1 MGWATWS
8 IVPRGVQGAIMS
20 ESMRVAVVLGGTN
33 EERNVSLATGRA
45 VVAAL
50 RQRGHEVVAVDP
62 AHGAVL
68 PEEEARMLGGAVGVD
83 PPPLDELARLGSSS
97 VGAALAEL
105 PAVRR
110 ADVVFLALH
119 GEFGEDGTVQGLLDL
134 AGVTYTGSG
143 CLGSAVAFDKRIS
156 KELLAHEGVPTPAWT
171 ASSATPAEIVEV
183 LGLPLVVKPASGGSS
198 VGLTVVRAAE
208 QLEPALAVAARYDDD
223 VLCEEFVPGRE
234 LTVAVLE
241 GEALPPVEIIPSHDI
256 YDYECKYTSGMSRYE
271 APADLSPA
279 DTTRLQDLA
288 VRAYAALRQTSYS
301 RVDFKRRDDGSLRCL
316 EANSLPGL
324 TATSLVPKAAAAAG
338 IEFPELCERIARSA
352 ISRTNR
358 DPGRA

>member
-1 MGWATWS
+1 
-8 IVPRGVQGAIMS
+8 V
-20 ESMRVAVVLGGTN
+20 
-33 EERNVSLATGRA
+33 
-45 VVAAL
+45 
-50 RQRGHEVVAVDP
+50 
-62 AHGAVL
+62 
-68 PEEEARMLGGAVGVD
+68 
-83 PPPLDELARLGSSS
+83 
-97 VGAALAEL
+97 
-105 PAVRR
+105 
-110 ADVVFLALH
+110 
-119 GEFGEDGTVQGLLDL
+119 
-134 AGVTYTGSG
+134 
-143 CLGSAVAFDKRIS
+143 
-156 KELLAHEGVPTPAWT
+156 
-171 ASSATPAEIVEV
+171 EI

-208 QLEPALAVAARYDDD
+208 QLGPALALAARYDDD

-234 LTVAVLE
+234 LTVAILE

-256 YDYECKYTSGMSRYE
+256 YDYECKYTAGMSQYE

-279 DTTRLQDLA
+279 ETTRLQDLA

-301 RVDFKRRDDGSLRCL
+301 RVDFKRMDDGSLRCL

-352 ISRTNR
+352 VSRAKR

>member
-1 MGWATWS
+1 MN
-8 IVPRGVQGAIMS
+8 I
-20 ESMRVAVVLGGTN
+20 AVVLGGTN

-50 RQRGHEVVAVDP
+50 RERGHEVVAVDP

-68 PEEEARMLGGAVGVD
+68 PEEESRMLGGAVGAD
-83 PPPLDELARLGSSS
+83 PPGLDELARLGGSS

-134 AGVTYTGSG
+134 AGVPYTGSG

-156 KELLAHEGVPTPAWT
+156 KELLAHAGIPTPVWAP
-171 ASSATPAEIVEV
+171 ASATPDEIVET

-198 VGLTVVRAAE
+198 VGLTVVREAGD
-208 QLEPALAVAARYDDD
+208 LESALALASRYDDD

-234 LTVAVLE
+234 LTVAVLG
-241 GEALPPVEIIPSHDI
+241 GEALPPVEIKPSHEI
-256 YDYECKYTSGMSRYE
+256 YDYECKYTAGMSEYD
-271 APADLSPA
+271 APADLAPDEA
-279 DTTRLQDLA
+279 TRLQVLA
-288 VRAYAALRQTSYS
+288 TRAYGALRQTSYS
-301 RVDFKRRDDGSLRCL
+301 RIDFKRAGDGSVWCL

-324 TATSLVPKAAAAAG
+324 TSTSLVPKAASAAG
-338 IEFPELCERIARSA
+338 IPFPELCERIARSG
-352 ISRTNR
+352 R
-358 DPGRA
+358 DAERA